1 MLTLLA
7 PPLTLN
13 RARVGK
19 RVKCCRRTTT
29 LPSLSP
35 FLPSRPIRLAQRRGG
50 RERGGRRGAGKTRS
64 GGEKKHNPK
73 LVYTGKKHSRGG
85 SREEPRTSCIQ
96 DEWWRREGG
105 WDFTVFSAETDE
117 GVRTGRRGR
126 CRRRRHY
133 LEGMRCG
140 VCVSLSGAPCWTVAA
155 LELVGGGG
163 GWQIFQKKPDAP
175 RWD

>member
-7 PPLTLN
+7 PPLTVN

-35 FLPSRPIRLAQRRGG
+35 FLPSRPIRLAQRGGGRVGG
-50 RERGGRRGAGKTRS
+50 REGRRGAGKTR
-64 GGEKKHNPK
+64 GGRKSKTSLYRK
-73 LVYTGKKHSRGG
+73 KKHSRGG

-96 DEWWRREGG
+96 DEWWRREGRG
-105 WDFTVFSAETDE
+105 RGFTVFSAETGE

-126 CRRRRHY
+126 RCRRRHY

-140 VCVSLSGAPCWTVAA
+140 VCASLSGAPCWTVAA
-155 LELVGGGG
+155 LELAKK
-163 GWQIFQKKPDAP
+163 KKP
-175 RWD
+175 